1 MQKLKDFI
9 VEDDI
14 IFHKCLDYSI
24 EKDGITYDVH
34 FNGDSDRWFNGL
46 EQAIEYVLKQVE
58 ESGK

>member
-14 IFHKCLDYSI
+14 IFHKSLEYSI
-24 EKDGITYDVH
+24 KEDGITYDVY
-34 FNGDSDRWFNGL
+34 FNGDSDRWFESL
-46 EQAIEYVLKQVE
+46 EQAIEYILTRVE